1 MSLIE
6 GIGDEVT
13 HFFIALL
20 AIIIVYIAWWSTNI
34 SEQRQYRTVLL
45 LDRRRRPT
53 RSIVRVRIPRRLS
66 NHTETVTIS
75 EGTSTNNPLP
85 AQNREVPDSPE
96 LPSSTPE
103 TTQATSKPNIE
114 PNRSNTEEDNSSD
127 SSDGLEARAES
138 RLNSIEEVEEREIIE
153 TMDAETQNVLRQRR
167 LAHFEGGSGNS
178 SGSDTNQLGDS
189 HLAQTPSS
197 SRDSGPTLD
206 VQVNQPIKIHP
217 DQEVGAVAP
226 EAQNSKSGDESN
238 ITIKLKYINDDIKVV
253 DGRLEELLGDFKKR
267 HFEQELNTNKIVRLI
282 FNGQVLKQD
291 RHTLQSCG
299 LFDNCVVHCLIHQK
313 RPSVNDTQ
321 QQQETAN
328 PTNAEFFRDNPFIGV
343 TNLNNNNQGIDWDL
357 GNFLFALVSF
367 ILLAAWYFRYV
378 YAHLYTVTATVGL
391 IIITGVFSIVLVGT
405 YFPDT
410 EIPDSNTRIRIARAE
425 RIEVQQQ

>member
-20 AIIIVYIAWWSTNI
+20 AVIIVYIAWWSTNI

-75 EGTSTNNPLP
+75 EGTSTNTNPIP
-85 AQNREVPDSPE
+85 HEGSSETSE
-96 LPSSTPE
+96 LTSSTP
-103 TTQATSKPNIE
+103 QAAQAQPKPNIE
-114 PNRSNTEEDNSSD
+114 QTQSNIEEDNSSD
-127 SSDGLEARAES
+127 SSGSLEPRIEN
-138 RLNSIEEVEEREIIE
+138 RLNNIEEVEERDIIE
-153 TMDAETQNVLRQRR
+153 TMDADTQNILRLRR
-167 LAHFEGGSGNS
+167 LAHFEGS
-178 SGSDTNQLGDS
+178 SGSVSGSNLEEHLPETSRTIDSASNTEFTQSEEVKAKFSNDTEVVQGVQKSSIGD
-189 HLAQTPSS
+189 
-197 SRDSGPTLD
+197 
-206 VQVNQPIKIHP
+206 
-217 DQEVGAVAP
+217 VA
-226 EAQNSKSGDESN
+226 S
-238 ITIKLKYINDDIKVV
+238 ITIKLKFINDDIRIV
-253 DGRLEELLGDFKKR
+253 DGRLDELLGDFKKR
-267 HFEQELNTNKIVRLI
+267 HFEQETNTNKIVRLI

-291 RHTLQSCG
+291 RFTLQSCG

-313 RPSVNDTQ
+313 RPSAIENQ
-321 QQQETAN
+321 SQETAN
-328 PTNAEFFRDNPFIGV
+328 ASNADLFRDNPFVGV

-425 RIEVQQQ
+425 RIEAQQQ